1 MKREF
6 LKGLGIEDESIINSI
21 MDENGK
27 DVTKEKTKAENYKEE
42 LEGVKEQLTT
52 ANTTIQS
59 YKDMDIE
66 SIKQSAE
73 DWKKKYEDDTK
84 SLKDQMAKRD
94 LEINTKEYL
103 SKFKFANE
111 RVAKSIMNDF
121 MAKEFKYEDG
131 KFLGA
136 EDYMNSLKESEPDS
150 FLSEEKPPEIVKP
163 TGGAKPTKKMSITD
177 AMKYANEHPGIDI
190 RTLI

>member
-42 LEGVKEQLTT
+42 LEGVKEQLET

-84 SLKDQMAKRD
+84 TLKDQMAKRD

-136 EDYMNSLKESEPDS
+136 EEYMTTLKESEPDS
-150 FLSEEKPPEIVKP
+150 FLDDEKPPEIVKP
-163 TGGAKPTKKMSITD
+163 TGGSKPSKKMSITD
-177 AMKYANEHPGIDI
+177 AMKYANEHPGVDI